1 MGRNGLN
8 RIRGGRHYVK
18 PALGAAELVDRLI
31 AQGLVIADTERAIRY
46 ISRVGYFR
54 LSPYAI
60 PFRDPSGER
69 RFDAG
74 TEFDDVL
81 QFYVLD
87 RQLRMVTLDALERVE
102 VAVRAA
108 VTDEMSR
115 QHGPHWYVASEHFVS
130 SGAHGQLIA
139 RVRERSNEQLSR
151 REEGRASRLT
161 YPSALE
167 HYLTTYGTPELP
179 PSWLVLEQCTIGEL
193 ANLYRNLSD
202 RAARQRI
209 ATSLGAN
216 EMLLT
221 SWLPAYRRV
230 RNICAHHGRLWNVGL
245 GVYPKIPTSTRIR
258 WPAAEGSVT
267 PSGNKRLYPVLASL
281 RSLLATISPG
291 SAWPERLADLVEG
304 APPVFARGI
313 GCPAGWTTDQFWRS
327 AKDR

>member
-1 MGRNGLN
+1 MGRNGQD
-8 RIRGGRHYVK
+8 RTRGDRVYAK
-18 PALGAAELVDRLI
+18 PALAADELVDRLI
-31 AQGLVIADTERAIRY
+31 RQGLVVADKDRAIRY
-46 ISRVGYFR
+46 VARIGYFR

-60 PFRDPSGER
+60 PFRDTSGER
-69 RFDAG
+69 RFDVG
-74 TEFDDVL
+74 TTFDDVL
-81 QFYVLD
+81 RLYVLD

-115 QHGPHWYVASEHFVS
+115 RHGPHWYTAAGHFS
-130 SGAHGQLIA
+130 RREGHDWLLA

-151 REEGRASRLT
+151 REEGQASRLA

-193 ANLYRNLSD
+193 ASVYRNLSD

-209 ATSLGAN
+209 AASIGVNDL
-216 EMLLT
+216 LLT

-245 GVYPKIPTSTRIR
+245 GVYPKLPTSARVL
-258 WPAAEGSVT
+258 WPAGAGSVAH
-267 PSGNKRLYPVLASL
+267 GVNRRLYPVLASL
-281 RSLLATISPG
+281 RSVLGTISPG
-291 SAWPERLADLVEG
+291 SAWHERLADLVLG
-304 APPVFARGI
+304 APPIFARGI
-313 GCPAGWTTDQFWRS
+313 GFPAEWTADPFWQSTEGR
-327 AKDR
+327 